1 MDLICTFVEVMKKIF
16 FFLCIALLV
25 LFMPAY
31 AHALNEIPS
40 HDYGT
45 IRYNQLY
52 ISNTTHHQDR
62 YFTAD
67 LFEEDSDDISTSK
80 KEKFASGKNVFTII
94 PFILT
99 NFPDNFLGKKSFPK
113 AVLNYALPDFIYFRA
128 LRL

>member
-1 MDLICTFVEVMKKIF
+1 MKKIF

-31 AHALNEIPS
+31 AHALDEIPS
-40 HDYGT
+40 HDYGA
-45 IRYNQLY
+45 IRYDQLY
-52 ISNTTHHQDR
+52 ISNTANHQDR

-80 KEKFASGKNVFTII
+80 KEKFSSGKNAFTITL
-94 PFILT
+94 FIST
-99 NFPDNFLGKKSFPK
+99 DFPDNSLGKNSFPNT
-113 AVLNYALPDFIYFRA
+113 VLNYTLPDFIYFRV